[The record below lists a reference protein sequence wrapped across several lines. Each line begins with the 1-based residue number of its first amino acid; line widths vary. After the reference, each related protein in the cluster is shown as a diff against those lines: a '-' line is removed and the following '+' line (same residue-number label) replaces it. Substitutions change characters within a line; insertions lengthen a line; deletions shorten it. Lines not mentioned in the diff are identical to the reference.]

1 MPKLDKRKSND
12 KKYLFVVF
20 YGVLSGRKITNKLRQ
35 RRKIETRILF
45 IKVKLSVC
53 LHNHGSSLSERR
65 QIKAGEI
72 KGVRLKNRGRE
83 KYKPLKTLTN

>member
-1 MPKLDKRKSND
+1 MS
-12 KKYLFVVF
+12 
-20 YGVLSGRKITNKLRQ
+20 Q
-35 RRKIETRILF
+35 IETRILF
-45 IKVKLSVC
+45 TKVKLPVC
-53 LHNHGSSLSERR
+53 LHNYDSNFSERR